1 MSSDARPLRA
11 LLIAIDDY
19 PDSPLSGCL
28 NDIQHVSAF
37 LTEKLKVP
45 AGSIRKLVAPRD
57 GAARPAD
64 ADERAPTYANLVAA
78 LQELAG
84 PKVKQ
89 GDRVFIYYSGHGSF
103 QKIAGADAYFEGLV
117 PLDHAESGLL
127 FDVEMNGLLQ
137 AIANRSGD
145 LSVVLDCCH
154 SAGATRDAGRLD
166 SQKSRFL
173 EIAEV
178 APKRALVGMPSAAQ
192 ATAQQTALAAGQKPT
207 PYSVLAACHA
217 DERAAECRLPSSAG
231 KVHGL
236 LTSCLFAM
244 LAQVEA
250 DMLSKLRWSDI
261 WEPLKGRIFSLNPNQ
276 RPQLLGP
283 PERRIFGG
291 PWAPQD
297 PGYPISRKEDGS
309 YLVGGGSLA
318 GLGKG
323 AQLAVYGPEPAL
335 FPPLDSEADQR
346 TRLGVV
352 VVESVKPAE
361 AIAWPIDKAV
371 PVKLPQAA
379 RGRLI
384 KPGAP
389 DLLRVAVSAD
399 LDPAVRQL
407 LDESRQWDGFRLLS
421 EGDASAEVHVG
432 QYPNGDLWI
441 GDDLNGPGAPLEP
454 ASPGPLGRVRR
465 SDCADDTD
473 RAVGLRA
480 GLSHYA
486 QYVIP
491 LRAYRNGG
499 FSLSAKA
506 IEVTLLDGNDAS
518 KLQRLERDASAR
530 AAIRR
535 DERGRYRVK
544 HGDGIVIHIQNTLT
558 IDLFVHLLFC
568 SLEGQSQLLYNGAE
582 VTIQAGS
589 GKLFW
594 SEGFVGHP
602 LFLETPKGVAWGI
615 DRIIVIATDRKGMK
629 LSMLNQKDT
638 MDTVIRETILG
649 RATIRSARNTNEL
662 RWMATQTLIQIGE
675 PPSSGGVA

>member
-1 MSSDARPLRA
+1 MSSDAGSFHV
-11 LLIAIDDY
+11 LLIAIDNY

-28 NDIQHVSAF
+28 NDIQQVSDF
-37 LTEKLKVP
+37 LKEKLKVP

-57 GAARPAD
+57 GVARPLD
-64 ADERAPTYANLVAA
+64 ADKRPPTYANLVAA

-84 PKVKQ
+84 PNVKT

-103 QKIAGADAYFEGLV
+103 QKIAAAKAYFEGLV

-127 FDVEMNGLLQ
+127 FDVELNGLLQ

-154 SAGATRDAGRLD
+154 SAGATRDVSKLD
-166 SQKSRFL
+166 GHKSRFL

-178 APKRALVGMPSAAQ
+178 APARTLAGMPSAAQ
-192 ATAQQTALAAGQKPT
+192 ATMLPTASGSGQKPT
-207 PYSVLAACHA
+207 PYTVLAACHA
-217 DERAAECRLPSSAG
+217 DERASECRLPSSAG

-244 LAQVEA
+244 LAQADA

-276 RPQLLGP
+276 RPQLQGP

-291 PWAPQD
+291 PWTPQD
-297 PGYPISRKEDGS
+297 PGYPISRKADGS
-309 YLVGGGSLA
+309 YLIGGGSLA

-323 AQLAVYGPEPAL
+323 AQLAVYGAEPAL
-335 FPPLDSEADQR
+335 FPTLNSEADQKA
-346 TRLGVV
+346 RLGVV

-361 AIAWPIDKAV
+361 AIARPSDKGT
-371 PVKLPQAA
+371 PFDLPQTA

-384 KPGAP
+384 KPGTP
-389 DLLRVAVSAD
+389 DLLRVAVSAN
-399 LDPAVRQL
+399 LDPAVRKL
-407 LDESRQWDGFRLLS
+407 LDENRQFDGFELLP
-421 EGDASAEVHVG
+421 EGDVSAEAHVG
-432 QYPNGDLWI
+432 QYPSGDLWI
-441 GDDLNGPGAPLEP
+441 GDDLNGPGAPFEP
-454 ASPGPLGRVRR
+454 ESPGPMGRVWRR
-465 SDCADDTD
+465 DCMDDTD

-506 IEVTLLDGNDAS
+506 IEVTLLDGNDPS
-518 KLQRLERDASAR
+518 KLPHLERDASLR
-530 AAIRR
+530 TAIRR
-535 DERGRYRVK
+535 DERGRYRISN
-544 HGDGIVIHIQNTLT
+544 GDGIVIHIQNTLA

-594 SEGFVGHP
+594 SDGVVGHP
-602 LFLETPKGVAWGI
+602 LFLETPNGIAWGI
-615 DRIIVIATDRKGMK
+615 DRIVVIATDRKGMK
-629 LSMLNQKDT
+629 LTMLNQKNT
-638 MDTVIRETILG
+638 MDTVIRETIFG
-649 RATIRSARNTNEL
+649 RGTIGSAKNTNEL
-662 RWMATQTLIQIGE
+662 RWIATQTLIQIGE
-675 PPSSGGVA
+675 PQRG